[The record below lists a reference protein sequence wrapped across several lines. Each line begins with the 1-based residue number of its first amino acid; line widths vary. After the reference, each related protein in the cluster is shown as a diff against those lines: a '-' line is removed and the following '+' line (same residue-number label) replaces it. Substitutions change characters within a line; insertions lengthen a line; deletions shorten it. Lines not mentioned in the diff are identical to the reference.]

1 MPDVDLLNHLGTK
14 HDLVV
19 NTHKPLSGGD
29 INDVYLLHCKSGK
42 YVIKIN
48 DKNKFPKMFLKESN
62 GLKSLASAKAIHI
75 PATIAVGDFKNTSY
89 LILEYIDSV
98 AKKPSFWTDF
108 GHQMADL
115 HRKTADNFGL
125 NEANY
130 IGSLKQINN
139 SSQSAEQFYIEQRLE
154 PQFKLAIDN
163 GYDFK
168 NLDAFYKS
176 VAAQIPHEAPS
187 LTHGDLW
194 AGNFMVN
201 NNGLPCLIDPAVAY
215 APREIDIAVM
225 HLFGGFDSRLFQT
238 YNEDFPL
245 IKGWENRLK
254 LWQLYHILVHVNLFG
269 GHYYASA
276 KAIIKQYS

>member
-1 MPDVDLLNHLGTK
+1 MLDVDLLNHLKTE

-29 INDVYLLHCKSGK
+29 INAVYLLNCKNGK
-42 YVIKIN
+42 YVIKTN
-48 DKNKFPKMFLKESN
+48 DKNKFPEMFLKESN
-62 GLKSLASAKAIHI
+62 GLKLLASAKAIHI
-75 PATIAVGDFKNTSY
+75 PKIIAVGDFKNTSY
-89 LILEYIDSV
+89 LILEYIDS
-98 AKKPSFWTDF
+98 AIKKPSFWSDF

-115 HRKTADNFGL
+115 HSKTADNFGL
-125 NEANY
+125 QENNY
-130 IGSLKQINN
+130 IGSLKQYNEPEE
-139 SSQSAEQFYIEQRLE
+139 SAVGFYINQRLE
-154 PQFKLAIDN
+154 PQFKLAVDN

-176 VAAQIPHEAPS
+176 IATQIPNEAPS

-201 NNGLPCLIDPAVAY
+201 NNGIPCLIDPAVAY

-225 HLFGGFDSRLFQT
+225 HLFGGFNSQLFQV
-238 YNEDFPL
+238 YDEDFPL
-245 IKGWENRLK
+245 IKRWEDRLK
-254 LWQLYHILVHVNLFG
+254 LWQLYHVLVHVNLFG